1 MKPYILDDRTIIV
14 AYIWPALL
22 YLAIYASL
30 FNILIEYKGVKTT
43 TYFGVIFGSYFALFF
58 ILSIRQ
64 LRIYLKNKEPYL
76 RIDKDGIF
84 IHGDRDVAG
93 VTVPWNQVEVTFI
106 RRNDNKP
113 SLFVHVLDKDLVYIF
128 NLDPFIDGMNVYALR
143 RALRH
148 FSGREDIV
156 KNRGIIIL

>member
-1 MKPYILDDRTIIV
+1 M
-14 AYIWPALL
+14 
-22 YLAIYASL
+22 
-30 FNILIEYKGVKTT
+30 
-43 TYFGVIFGSYFALFF
+43 
-58 ILSIRQ
+58 
-64 LRIYLKNKEPYL
+64 
-76 RIDKDGIF
+76 
-84 IHGDRDVAG
+84 AG

-106 RRNDNKP
+106 RRNGNKP
-113 SLFVHVLDKDLVYIF
+113 SLFVPVLDKDLVYIF